1 MSLLLHVRGSALAL
15 HYVAPSLEVP
25 ISGFIF
31 TAERV
36 FVVLVEPLGRHGK
49 TSIETSIEP
58 TLDMQE
64 ERGAAATASPTA
76 TATATASGM
85 VLTMPLRRD

>member
-1 MSLLLHVRGSALAL
+1 MSLLLHVKGSALAL

-36 FVVLVEPLGRHGK
+36 FVVLVEPLDAELQRC
-49 TSIETSIEP
+49 EVEP
-58 TLDMQE
+58 
-64 ERGAAATASPTA
+64 G
-76 TATATASGM
+76 
-85 VLTMPLRRD
+85 PLRHQSPSLVLGQSLTLELLPNLRQSPSLR